1 MDADFVRLRR
11 QAFLY
16 LLKAGQEELSELEE
30 MILKCAA
37 EAKLTKDQWKEILE
51 KVGAEKIEDLLELH
65 SEDYEN
71 CTFKPLVKRR
81 LVNFQTALYAKYWIY
96 NIGSRDRKV
105 IPTAAPPASRAPPAP
120 PAPAAPPGTE

>member
-16 LLKAGQEELSELEE
+16 LLKAGQEELTELEE

-37 EAKLTKDQWKEILE
+37 EAKLTKDQWDEILE

-65 SEDYEN
+65 SEDYEH
-71 CTFKPLVKRR
+71 CTFKPLVQRR
-81 LVNFQTALYAKYWIY
+81 LKNFQEALYDNYWI
-96 NIGSRDRKV
+96 NQIGSQDKEKVTATATPPELPRK
-105 IPTAAPPASRAPPAP
+105 
-120 PAPAAPPGTE
+120 GTRHLLEPRQE